1 MFGLISSIIA
11 GISMSF
17 QGVFN
22 TRLSEKIGLWQT
34 NFLVQAI
41 AFLITGLILL
51 FVGKGNLSNIT
62 SSNKLYLLGGPLSV
76 IIIFTVMGGIEN
88 LGPTYSI
95 STILVSQLLAA
106 GIIDAFGF
114 FGSEKVHFG
123 STKIIGLL
131 IMILGI
137 IIFKWK
143 R

>member
-51 FVGKGNLSNIT
+51 FVGKGNLSNLG

-76 IIIFTVMGGIEN
+76 IIIFTVMGGIET

-106 GIIDAFGF
+106 GVIDAFGL
-114 FGSEKVHFG
+114 FGSEKVYFG
-123 STKIIGLL
+123 STKIMGLL

>member
-34 NFLVQAI
+34 NFLVQST
-41 AFLITGLILL
+41 AFFLTGLILL
-51 FVGKGNLSNIT
+51 FLGKGDLSNID
-62 SSNKLYLLGGPLSV
+62 SSSKVYLLGGPLSV
-76 IIIFTVMGGIEN
+76 IIIFTVMCGIKN

-95 STILVSQLLAA
+95 STILISQLLAA
-106 GIIDAFGF
+106 GIIDAFGL
-114 FGSEKVHFG
+114 FGSEKIHFG
-123 STKIIGLL
+123 LTKIIGIL
-131 IMILGI
+131 IMTLGI
-137 IIFKWK
+137 VIFKWK